1 MKLMCVNTLS
11 LEEGYITPLTPGK
24 IYESIE
30 RNNKLNLYIWE
41 DDANYYITNDTGSK
55 SWELI
60 ENFITLEQ
68 WREQQ
73 INKLI

>member
-24 IYESIE
+24 IYEITD
-30 RNNKLNLYIWE
+30 WE
-41 DDANYYITNDTGSK
+41 DGTNYYITNDTGFK

-60 ENFITLEQ
+60 KNFITIEE

-73 INKLI
+73 LSKLI